1 MIISH
6 LVAASENNVIG
17 KNNQLPWHLPND
29 FKYFKNKTWGMP
41 VIMGRKTFESM
52 EKDLPGRI
60 NIIVTANTD
69 WKRDNVV
76 TAKSI
81 DDAIEKAKETDCKEV
96 FIIGGG
102 EIFKQTLEM
111 ANRLYITRVHT
122 NIDGDVFYPEIDK
135 SKWVLISEYP
145 QKADE
150 KHKFDYT
157 FQVWEKSNTNPL

>member
-41 VIMGRKTFESM
+41 VVMGRKTYESLD
-52 EKDLPGRI
+52 KPLPGRI
-60 NIIVTANTD
+60 NIVVTANLD
-69 WKRDNVV
+69 WKRDDVI

-81 DDAIEKAKETDCKEV
+81 DEAIKKAAESDCKEV

-102 EIFKQTLEM
+102 EIFKQTLGM

-122 NIDGDVFYPEIDK
+122 TIEGDVFYPEIDK
-135 SKWVLISEYP
+135 SKWNLISEEP

-150 KHKFDYT
+150 KHNFDYT
-157 FQVWEKSNTNPL
+157 FQIWESK